1 MKMHLLVKVLALFA
15 WSIVSVANASD
26 IDGDGID
33 NAVDNCLEV
42 ANPDQ
47 TDTDGDSFG
56 NRCDPDFDNNLRV
69 DFADLAY
76 LKERFF
82 SDDPLTDLDNNN
94 RTDFADL
101 AILKSMFF
109 SAPGPGASA
118 DALKYNPG
126 HYTKLLAINDG
137 HDVML
142 ESIKPGTKGFVKT
155 YLWRELE
162 TAQGVYDFSEIE
174 SDLQLLATQGMQL
187 IVQIMDKTFE
197 DGGIPNPDYLS
208 SDQYVRMNRK
218 GGYTAIRWEPAVKAA
233 FTAVVQALGTNFDS
247 HPNFEGIAT
256 QETAPGLEDADLT
269 ETGYTPEK
277 YRDALIDLLTA
288 AAQSVP
294 CSRIFWYQNFL
305 PQNNAYLDDI
315 AAAVESLPAVLMG
328 GPDVLPDN
336 ESLQNLVYPRYDMF
350 NGRLPLFAQIEASS
364 YRHLHKDTSFPTKYW
379 TTQEIFEFA
388 RDDLHANYI
397 FWTRVLEP
405 IPADSYAWDDDAL
418 PVIEANP
425 VFNP

>member
-142 ESIKPGTKGFVKT
+142 DFIQPGTKGFVKT

-162 TAQGVYDFSEIE
+162 PDQGVYDFSEIE

-187 IVQIMDKTFE
+187 IVQIVDKTFFG
-197 DGGIPNPDYLS
+197 DIPTPDYLS
-208 SDQYVRMNRK
+208 SDQYVRLNRK
-218 GGYTAIRWEPAVKAA
+218 DGYTAIRWEPAVQEAFKALI
-233 FTAVVQALGTNFDS
+233 QAIGQSLDS
-247 HPNFEGIAT
+247 HPNLEGIAT
-256 QETAPGLEDADLT
+256 QETAPGLDQDVLDD
-269 ETGYTPEK
+269 TGYTPEK
-277 YRDALIDLLTA
+277 YRDTLIDVLTS
-288 AAQSVP
+288 AAQSLA
-294 CSRIFWYQNFL
+294 CSRVFWFQNYL
-305 PQNNAYLDDI
+305 PGNNDYLDDVG
-315 AAAVESLPAVLMG
+315 AAVESLGVMMG

-336 ESLQNLVYPRYDMF
+336 EPLVRLVYPRYDTF
-350 NGRLPLFAQIEASS
+350 NGRMPLFAQVEGAV
-364 YRHLHKDTSFPTKYW
+364 YRHEHEDTSFPTKYW
-379 TTQEIFEFA
+379 TMQEIFEFA
-388 RDDLHANYI
+388 RDEMHVNYL
-397 FWTRVLEP
+397 FWTRLITP
-405 IPADSYAWDDDAL
+405 NPPDSYSWWDAL

-425 VFNP
+425 VIN